1 MSVDKCLTKLK
12 INKYISRYEF
22 LTNEYKET
30 MYLFE
35 GYKRLFNTDCAKQVD
50 HDSPNSDAV
59 NAETCTSSIINGTVK
74 DGLNAPPLQTL
85 IDECGDAGAGAA
97 GIGGGV
103 DSDSGIGV
111 GADAGT
117 SAGVDDVLAKLIKKL
132 YRRLILITHPDKH
145 GLSSHS
151 HSQETEFFHSIQD
164 AYKTN
169 DLVKLLWIAYKH
181 NIDIDADLECC
192 NVYEYMSEL
201 DGEIHKCIDSL
212 TKNIDDI
219 KNTLAWNWA
228 FADDNQKTFYR
239 NQYNL

>member
-1 MSVDKCLTKLK
+1 MSLDKCLTKLK

-30 MYLFE
+30 IYLFE
-35 GYKRLFNTDCAKQVD
+35 GYKRLFNTDCPKQID
-50 HDSPNSDAV
+50 HDSSNSDTV
-59 NAETCTSSIINGTVK
+59 NAETCTSSIINCTIK
-74 DGLNAPPLQTL
+74 DGLNALPLQ
-85 IDECGDAGAGAA
+85 IDECGDAGAGAGAEA
-97 GIGGGV
+97 GA
-103 DSDSGIGV
+103 
-111 GADAGT
+111 GADASADST
-117 SAGVDDVLAKLIKKL
+117 SGASGGAGVDDVLAKLIKKL

-239 NQYNL
+239 NHYNL